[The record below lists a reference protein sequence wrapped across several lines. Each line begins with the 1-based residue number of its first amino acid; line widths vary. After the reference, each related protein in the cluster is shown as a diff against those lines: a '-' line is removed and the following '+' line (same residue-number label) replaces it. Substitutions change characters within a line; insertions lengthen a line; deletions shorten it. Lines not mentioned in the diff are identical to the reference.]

1 MKILFLTAEPPWPLD
16 QGDKIRNYH
25 VLRCLAKRHR
35 VSLVTFADEKDNGEW
50 RAPLEG
56 FCGEIHA
63 VTLSRK
69 MMIGNVLRLPH
80 LPVTVAARASRRMS
94 FFLRNLTRQEKY
106 DLVIACQLKM
116 AGFLSCCF
124 VPGKVFEMTDV
135 LSIYRARFSRVAQWP
150 GTRIFSLFEQ
160 GKLAFWEPRYARR
173 AGLILLASPFDA
185 EFLRAKIRTP
195 VQVLPNGVDTEYFRP
210 LPDGDEPVLI
220 FYGHLRYPPN
230 ADGIVYFCRT
240 IFPEIK
246 KVVPEARL
254 VIAGKE
260 PPQEVRALSRI
271 GSVEVPGYVP
281 DLRALLARSAVVVCP
296 VRAGAGTRLKILE
309 ALACGKP
316 VVTTSIGCSGLAVEP
331 GKHLEVADE
340 PAEFAGKVVNLLN
353 NQEKRSLLA
362 RGGRSLVEAKY
373 SWEAIGE
380 RLNTLIESFSCG
392 SSKEEK

>member
-16 QGDKIRNYH
+16 QGDKLRNYNL
-25 VLRCLAKRHR
+25 LRCLAKRHQ
-35 VSLVTFADEKDNGEW
+35 VSLATFVDGRDVGEW
-50 RAPLEG
+50 RRPLEE
-56 FCGEIHA
+56 FCGDIHA

-69 MMIGNVLRLPH
+69 MMIGNALRLPH
-80 LPVTVAARASRRMS
+80 LPVTAAARASRRMA

-135 LSIYRARFSRVAQWP
+135 LSIYRARLGRVARGP
-150 GTRIFSLFEQ
+150 GTRIFSIFEQ
-160 GKLAFWEPRYARR
+160 YKLAFWEPRYARL
-173 AGLILLASPFDA
+173 ADLVLLASPFDA
-185 EFLRAKIRTP
+185 EFLRAKIKTP

-210 LPDGDEPVLI
+210 LPDADEPVLI

-230 ADGIVYFCRT
+230 ADGIVYFCRA
-240 IFPEIK
+240 IFPEVK
-246 KVVPEARL
+246 RVVPEAKL
-254 VIAGKE
+254 LIAGKE
-260 PPQEVRALSRI
+260 PPPEVRALSRDRSI
-271 GSVEVPGYVP
+271 ELPGYVP
-281 DLRALLARSAVVVCP
+281 DLRAFLARSAVVICP

-316 VVTTSIGCSGLAVEP
+316 VVSTSIGCAGLAVEP

-340 PAEFAGKVVNLLN
+340 PADFASKVVELLN
-353 NQEKRSLLA
+353 SREKRSFLA
-362 RGGRSLVEAKY
+362 RQGRSLVEARY

-380 RLNTLIESFSCG
+380 RLNTLIEGVF
-392 SSKEEK
+392 